1 MKKWLASLVI
11 AAIAGVSLAAPLSYQ
26 VFDVRVHGKTVD
38 VNSKERY
45 IIGPGSLRGFL
56 VFEERSGNATF
67 IGYEKG
73 SYLQDECLVEIYTYA
88 NAFSEEDS
96 GARESGIAEIWFDI
110 FQGDLNIWGSTL
122 GKYTLTSY
130 YATHTSN
137 FRITAKG
144 TGQVLAGESFGGY
157 IRSVVIRQN
166 RKLTEKINAAED
178 AQIFMEQ
185 VVAAKSKVSE
195 VDFNWGWT
203 TGGE

>member
-1 MKKWLASLVI
+1 MKKWLASLVV

-26 VFDVRVHGKTVD
+26 VFDVRIGGKTVD
-38 VNSKERY
+38 VNNKEMY
-45 IIGPGSLRGFL
+45 IIGSGSLHGFL
-56 VFEERSGNATF
+56 VFEEGSGNATF

-73 SYLQDECLVEIYTYA
+73 LYLQDDCQVEIYTYA
-88 NAFSEEDS
+88 NTFNEDES
-96 GARESGIAEIWFDI
+96 GAWESGVMEIWFDI

-137 FRITAKG
+137 WRVTAKG
-144 TGQVLAGESFGGY
+144 AGQVQVGEFYGGY
-157 IRSVVIRQN
+157 ARSVIIKQN
-166 RKLTEKINAAED
+166 KTLTEKINAAED